1 MWATLG
7 RPYGKLCGD
16 LYAVTT
22 EKRDAEGVV
31 PYIVKFTT
39 KLWQQKSYDGQSPSR
54 RASNPSQRIIPKG
67 GSKKIRY
74 HK

>member
-1 MWATLG
+1 MRATSG

-31 PYIVKFTT
+31 PYIVVLTT
-39 KLWQQKSYDGQSPSR
+39 KLWQQKIHDGQCPSR
-54 RASNPSQRIIPKG
+54 RASNHSRRIIPMG
-67 GSKKIRY
+67 GDEKIRY

>member
-1 MWATLG
+1 MRATSG

-31 PYIVKFTT
+31 PYVVVLTT
-39 KLWQQKSYDGQSPSR
+39 KLWQQKKP
-54 RASNPSQRIIPKG
+54 
-67 GSKKIRY
+67 
-74 HK
+74 

>member
-1 MWATLG
+1 MRTTSG
-7 RPYGKLCGD
+7 RPYGKLCYD

-31 PYIVKFTT
+31 PYIVVLTT
-39 KLWQQKSYDGQSPSR
+39 KLWQQKSYDGQSTSR
-54 RASNPSQRIIPKG
+54 RASNPSQHIIPMG
-67 GSKKIRY
+67 GNKKIRY